1 MKSLHSYIYEGV
13 FDEEDQLEDIDR
25 NVEGLNDA
33 LKALKKCSR
42 HFTQDCMGSVIR
54 NLDPIN
60 KFGRVYREAKKKG
73 FEEAESLFV
82 KTLMAVFA
90 DHDAKFVKYFHK
102 IVYNHLEDMFEYHS
116 TNHIA
121 CFGPMLRKA
130 PLHKFD
136 KDDLDKRQFNNYKDA
151 EALLAWASPLSPSEN
166 YMIKITKDMD
176 KYETEL
182 MVELIKTVYKND

>member
-1 MKSLHSYIYEGV
+1 MIDLKTYIYEGI

-25 NVEGLNDA
+25 NAEGLNDA
-33 LKALKKCSR
+33 LKALKTR
-42 HFTQDCMGSVIR
+42 RRYFTQSDMGAVIR

-60 KFGRVYREAKKKG
+60 KFGRVYREAMKKG
-73 FEEAESLFV
+73 FEEAESVFV
-82 KTLMAVFA
+82 RTLMAVFA

-102 IVYNHLEDMFEYHS
+102 IVYKHLDDMFEYHS
-116 TNHIA
+116 TDHIA
-121 CFGPMLRKA
+121 GFGPMLRKA

-151 EALLAWASPLSPSEN
+151 KALLAWASPLSPSEN

-176 KYETEL
+176 KHETEL
-182 MVELIKTVYKND
+182 MVELIKTIYKNE

>member
-1 MKSLHSYIYEGV
+1 
-13 FDEEDQLEDIDR
+13 
-25 NVEGLNDA
+25 
-33 LKALKKCSR
+33 
-42 HFTQDCMGSVIR
+42 
-54 NLDPIN
+54 
-60 KFGRVYREAKKKG
+60 
-73 FEEAESLFV
+73 
-82 KTLMAVFA
+82 MAVFA

-116 TNHIA
+116 TDHIA
-121 CFGPMLRKA
+121 GFGPMLRKA

-176 KYETEL
+176 KHETEL

>member
-1 MKSLHSYIYEGV
+1 MIDLHIYINEGL
-13 FDEEDQLEDIDR
+13 FDEEDQLDDIDR
-25 NVEGLNDA
+25 NAEGLNDA

-42 HFTQDCMGSVIR
+42 HFTQDCMGAVIR

-60 KFGRVYREAKKKG
+60 KFGRVYREAKKNG
-73 FEEAESLFV
+73 FEEAEKVFV

-90 DHDAKFVKYFHK
+90 DHDEKFVKYFHK
-102 IVYNHLEDMFEYHS
+102 IVYKHLEDMFEYHK
-116 TNHIA
+116 TDHIA
-121 CFGPMLRKA
+121 GFGPMLRKA

-136 KDDLDKRQFNNYKDA
+136 KDDLDRRQFNNYKDA
-151 EALLAWASPLSPSEN
+151 EALLAWASSLSPSEN

-176 KYETEL
+176 KHETEL

>member
-1 MKSLHSYIYEGV
+1 MIDLKTYIYEGI

-25 NVEGLNDA
+25 NSEGLNDA
-33 LKALKKCSR
+33 LKALKKGSKY
-42 HFTQDCMGSVIR
+42 FTQSCMGSVIR

-73 FEEAESLFV
+73 FEEAEGVFV

-90 DHDAKFVKYFHK
+90 DHDAKFVKYSHK

-116 TNHIA
+116 TDHIA
-121 CFGPMLRKA
+121 GFGPMLRKA

-136 KDDLDKRQFNNYKDA
+136 KDDLSRRQFNNYKDA

-176 KYETEL
+176 KHETEL

>member
-1 MKSLHSYIYEGV
+1 MIDLKTYIYEGI

-25 NVEGLNDA
+25 NSEGLNDA
-33 LKALKKCSR
+33 LKALKKGSKY
-42 HFTQDCMGSVIR
+42 FTQSCMGSVIR

-73 FEEAESLFV
+73 FEEAEGVFV

-116 TNHIA
+116 TDHIA
-121 CFGPMLRKA
+121 GFGPMLRKA

-176 KYETEL
+176 KHETEL

>member
-1 MKSLHSYIYEGV
+1 MIDLKTYIYEGI

-33 LKALKKCSR
+33 LKALKKGSKY
-42 HFTQDCMGSVIR
+42 FTQSCMGAVIR

-73 FEEAESLFV
+73 FEEAEGVFV

-102 IVYNHLEDMFEYHS
+102 IVYNHLDDMFEYHS
-116 TNHIA
+116 TDHIA
-121 CFGPMLRKA
+121 GFGPMLRKA

-136 KDDLDKRQFNNYKDA
+136 KDDLSRRQFNNYKDA

-176 KYETEL
+176 KYETEF

>member
-1 MKSLHSYIYEGV
+1 MKTLSKYIYESL

-25 NVEGLNDA
+25 NAEGLNDA
-33 LKALKKCSR
+33 LKALKKCSKYL
-42 HFTQDCMGSVIR
+42 TQSDMGAVIR

-60 KFGRVYREAKKKG
+60 KFGRAYREAKKKG
-73 FEEAESLFV
+73 FEEAEGVFV
-82 KTLMAVFA
+82 KTLIAVFA

-121 CFGPMLRKA
+121 GFGPMLHKA

-151 EALLAWASPLSPSEN
+151 AALLAWASPLSPSEN
-166 YMIKITKDMD
+166 YMIMITKDMD
-176 KYETEL
+176 KHETEF

>member
-1 MKSLHSYIYEGV
+1 MKSLHSYIYEGI

-25 NVEGLNDA
+25 NAEGLNDA
-33 LKALKKCSR
+33 LKSLKKCSR
-42 HFTQDCMGSVIR
+42 YVTQNCMGSVIR

-73 FEEAESLFV
+73 FEEAENVFV
-82 KTLMAVFA
+82 KTISSVFA
-90 DHDAKFVKYFHK
+90 DHDAKFTKYFHK
-102 IVYNHLEDMFEYHS
+102 IVYNHLDNMFEYHS

-121 CFGPMLRKA
+121 GFGPMLRKA

-136 KDDLDKRQFNNYKDA
+136 QYDLDKRQFNNYKDA

-176 KYETEL
+176 EHETEL